1 MSVLAKGRILYFV
14 AVVALALSVFGA
26 GYVDGH

>member
-1 MSVLAKGRILYFV
+1 VLAKGTVLYFV
-14 AVVALALSVFGA
+14 VVLALALSVFGA

>member
-1 MSVLAKGRILYFV
+1 MLAKGTILYFV